1 MITQKPTVSRLFLDL
16 TALMA
21 GAFVEKEIWFYPK
34 NILKVVFSHRNLL
47 WRKVEYSKLSNRK
60 FRKLLNK
67 LWNQPANHHKVRDI
81 KRTQWYNAIGIQRQ
95 KSKKI
100 WDTN

>member
-34 NILKVVFSHRNLL
+34 KHFEMGIFPPKLVMEKSRICKTFASKV
-47 WRKVEYSKLSNRK
+47 
-60 FRKLLNK
+60 
-67 LWNQPANHHKVRDI
+67 
-81 KRTQWYNAIGIQRQ
+81 
-95 KSKKI
+95 
-100 WDTN
+100 